1 MNLVAT
7 YLSLFPFPYSQV
19 YGSLENQQS
28 FHVETMVK
36 INDLLAKKKA
46 ESGWNLSKGQFPENS
61 HYLTCLE
68 VPWKIPLEK
77 LYLT

>member
-1 MNLVAT
+1 MNFVAT

-36 INDLLAKKKA
+36 INDLLAKKKKKRHNQDGTYIKA
-46 ESGWNLSKGQFPENS
+46 NS
-61 HYLTCLE
+61 Q
-68 VPWKIPLEK
+68 KIVII
-77 LYLT
+77 